1 MPRARHSTGW
11 LRHLIRSMS
20 AGIFSSTPESGAAAQ
35 RAWHE
40 HLAGSVQSLVS
51 SLVVALFIITFVM
64 QAFQIPSASMERTL
78 LVGDYLLVDK
88 TVYGSGGGVPLLPYR
103 EVARGDIVVF
113 HYPLKPETY
122 FVKRVVAV
130 PGDRVRMAGKQLY
143 VNGRME
149 QAGYAWH
156 HDTIHDA
163 YRDDFPT
170 LSYAPG
176 NVDREWFYRLRR
188 EVGAEGELVV
198 PAGQYFVLGD
208 NRDNSQ
214 DSRYWGFVPRAN
226 IIGRPVLIY
235 WSVRSERGAAGVP
248 AARGDTLSGLA
259 YAVTHLHQDAR
270 WERMLRIVR

>member
-1 MPRARHSTGW
+1 MRRGRHSKSW
-11 LRHLIRSMS
+11 LRHLNKSMS
-20 AGIFSSTPESGAAAQ
+20 AVSGNGASRGHGIY
-35 RAWHE
+35 E
-40 HLAGSVQSLVS
+40 HLVGSVKSLVS
-51 SLVVALFIITFVM
+51 SLVVALFIITFLM

-88 TVYGSGGGVPLLPYR
+88 TVYGAGGSVPLLPYR
-103 EVARGDIVVF
+103 EVGRGDIVVF
-113 HYPLKPETY
+113 HYPLNPDTY

-130 PGDRVRMAGKQLY
+130 PGDRVRMLDKQLY
-143 VNGRME
+143 VNGRLE

-156 HDTIHDA
+156 RDAVHDA
-163 YRDDFPT
+163 YRDDFPNLT
-170 LSYAPG
+170 YAPG
-176 NVDREWFYRLRR
+176 NVDRDWFFRMRR
-188 EVGAEGELVV
+188 EVGVERELVV

-226 IIGRPVLIY
+226 IIGQPLLIY
-235 WSVRSERGAAGVP
+235 WSVRSERGTTGVP